1 MAGLLPTPKSSVL
14 PLPFQ
19 LILQVCAPRSPP
31 TLGWSPIL
39 PSKVGHRDP
48 HPHHLVGLELLSIL
62 INHSHAWES
71 FSHKQRENVRGTW
84 DLGMQPSSLL
94 PLVGQGHC

>member
-19 LILQVCAPRSPP
+19 LILRVCAPRSPP

-39 PSKVGHRDP
+39 PSKVGHRNP
-48 HPHHLVGLELLSIL
+48 HGAVRNEKTAGVSIPTLLSPAL
-62 INHSHAWES
+62 DAGVGRRACVRAHSYVCLCT
-71 FSHKQRENVRGTW
+71 FVP
-84 DLGMQPSSLL
+84 LGEL
-94 PLVGQGHC
+94 

>member
-48 HPHHLVGLELLSIL
+48 HGAVRNEKTAGVSIPTLLSPAL
-62 INHSHAWES
+62 DAGVG
-71 FSHKQRENVRGTW
+71 RRACT
-84 DLGMQPSSLL
+84 LL
-94 PLVGQGHC
+94 RVSVHVCATR